1 MEAGHQHIIR
11 LSELQSGI
19 QEVLQEHYAEPFWII
34 GEISEI
40 SENISGHCYL
50 DLVEKDEKADRLV
63 ARVRS
68 TIWANT
74 YRMLKPYF
82 ETTTGQ
88 PLKRGIKIL
97 VQASVEYHAVYSLS
111 LNIHDI
117 DPSYTLG
124 DLERKRKEIIA
135 RLEQEGVISMNRE
148 LPMPP
153 VPQRIAVISSET
165 AAGYGDFTDQ
175 LSSNSYGYVF
185 YTRLFPAIMQG
196 DKAVSSIISALDRI
210 FGSGVDFDL
219 VAIIRG
225 GGSKADLDC
234 FDSYDLAYH
243 ITQFPLPVITGIG
256 HEQDDTITDLVSHTR
271 LKTPTAVAGFLI
283 EALTAFEVRLETNR
297 RGIVQISEGLLTS
310 NLLKLQL
317 LHQKITSAADRHLG
331 GLNEKLSRHSAEIR
345 HSVMKHL
352 EKQKSLLEKLERIK
366 IYVDPVQVL
375 KLGYS
380 ISKYQGRAIRDAS
393 LLNKGD
399 LIETTLH
406 KGKLESTVSGIT
418 RKDE

>member
-1 MEAGHQHIIR
+1 VETGHRHTIR
-11 LSELQSGI
+11 LSELQTGI
-19 QEVLQEHYAEPFWII
+19 QDILQEHYAEPFWVI

-50 DLVEKDEKADRLV
+50 DLVEKDEKSDRLV
-63 ARVRS
+63 ARVRG

-82 ETTTGQ
+82 ETTTGKL
-88 PLKRGIKIL
+88 LKRGIKIL

-135 RLEQEGVISMNRE
+135 RLEKEGVISMNRE

-153 VPQRIAVISSET
+153 VPQKVAVISSKT
-165 AAGYGDFTDQ
+165 AAGYRDFTDQ
-175 LSSNSYGYVF
+175 LSSNPNGYVF
-185 YTRLFPAIMQG
+185 YTRLFPAVMQG
-196 DKAVSSIISALDRI
+196 DKAESSIISALDRI
-210 FGSGVDFDL
+210 YYDGADFDL
-219 VAIIRG
+219 VAIVRG

-234 FDSYDLAYH
+234 YDSYGLAYH

-271 LKTPTAVAGFLI
+271 LKTPTAVAAFLI
-283 EALTAFEVRLETNR
+283 EALADFEALLETNR
-297 RGIVQISEGLLTS
+297 RRIVQLSDGLLANS
-310 NLLKLQL
+310 RLKHQL
-317 LHQKITSAADRHLG
+317 LHQKITSAAGRHLA
-331 GLNEKLSRHSAEIR
+331 GLDEKLSRLSVEIR
-345 HSVMKHL
+345 HTVMTYL
-352 EKQKSLLEKLERIK
+352 EKQKSLLEKLDRIK
-366 IYVDPVQVL
+366 TYVDPIQVL

-380 ISKYQGRAIRDAS
+380 ISKYQGRVIRETS
-393 LLNKGD
+393 GLKKGD
-399 LIETTLH
+399 MIETTLH
-406 KGKLESTVSGIT
+406 KGKLNSTVSGIT
-418 RKDE
+418 QQDE